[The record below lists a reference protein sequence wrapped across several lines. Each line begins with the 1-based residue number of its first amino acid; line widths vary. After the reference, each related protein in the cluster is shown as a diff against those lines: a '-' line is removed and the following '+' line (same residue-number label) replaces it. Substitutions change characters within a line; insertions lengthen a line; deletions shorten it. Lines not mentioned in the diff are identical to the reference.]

1 MDLIQHRYARWLGG
15 TTRITVAILVAT
27 YAAYVFGLIP
37 AHVPIAQ
44 LPELWKLP
52 ASEYLLRTGLKPGWS
67 WATFIA
73 NGDMLVL
80 AAIALLISSSILCL
94 AAVIPAFRKRGENLF
109 VAMCVMQIAVLAL
122 AASGILSR

>member
-1 MDLIQHRYARWLGG
+1 MDLIQHLYARWLRA
-15 TTRITVAILVAT
+15 TSQIAVVILVAT
-27 YAAYVFGLIP
+27 YALYVFRLAP

-52 ASEYLLRTGLKPGWS
+52 ASEYLVRTGLKPGWS
-67 WATFIA
+67 WATFIG